1 MTQTRGRLY
10 IRPASNAATASPKP
24 GINAEGKHTNKGNQM
39 STEKRRVK
47 IRKKTTASQNER
59 AYYRQRDILLGLR
72 KAIIE
77 HPRYDSKKEY
87 VSVNKSRK
95 GNFYLSMFMRGR
107 MRACSVAWF
116 SGSADPKSFR
126 GFRAFYPFQNPSQVR
141 RDFIIAYQ
149 PEKSA
154 GLILGLATAAVA
166 DYVVAE
172 DCFTEPELKKIIY
185 MGKLNDG

>member
-1 MTQTRGRLY
+1 MQPQPVPSLESMQRGSTIY
-10 IRPASNAATASPKP
+10 
-24 GINAEGKHTNKGNQM
+24 KGNPM
-39 STEKRRVK
+39 STERRRVQ
-47 IRKKTTASQNER
+47 IRKKTSASQNER
-59 AYYRQRDILLGLR
+59 AYYRQRDILMGLR

-77 HPRYDSKKEY
+77 HPNFDSKKEY
-87 VSVNKSRK
+87 VNVNKSRK

-116 SGSADPKSFR
+116 AGSKDSGKFR

-141 RDFIIAYQ
+141 RDFIIEYQ

-154 GLILGLATAAVA
+154 GLILGLATKAVA
-166 DYVVAE
+166 DYVLTE
-172 DCFTEPELKKIIY
+172 DCFQEPELKKIIY